1 MTMSFTNATPLLGDP
16 AALRR
21 QARETG
27 YLFLR
32 NVVDADL
39 VRDLRRG
46 IFGILADFGC
56 LDARAQPDDGIIAA
70 EWLSNRED
78 FYGSGVPERV
88 YTRIQQLEAEH
99 KELERQVAEW
109 KAKCEAIE
117 KRESERRAIEEKKH
131 SEEVQYLKDH
141 NKKLK
146 NQLNSFLAP
155 GSK

>member
-1 MTMSFTNATPLLGDP
+1 MSGPVDDGGELELGAHLRPGGPVMTARPRATEVSNLKKH
-16 AALRR
+16 RR
-21 QARETG
+21 SAR
-27 YLFLR
+27 
-32 NVVDADL
+32 
-39 VRDLRRG
+39 
-46 IFGILADFGC
+46 I
-56 LDARAQPDDGIIAA
+56 DARRADKMKKAKVLGTVRRTF
-70 EWLSNRED
+70 EKETLELRE
-78 FYGSGVPERV
+78 
-88 YTRIQQLEAEH
+88 LEAEH